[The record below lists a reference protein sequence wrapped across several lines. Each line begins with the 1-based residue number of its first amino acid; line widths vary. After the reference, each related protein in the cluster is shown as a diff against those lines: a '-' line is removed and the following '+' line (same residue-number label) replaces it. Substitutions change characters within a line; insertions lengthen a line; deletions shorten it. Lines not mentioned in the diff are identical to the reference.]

1 MALTYIFAVQL
12 GGISVPNASGSK
24 TYTAN
29 AQGIITGVAPADALG
44 GLQSSVAGGVP
55 KLIAA
60 TGATADGPNTV
71 PATALTGALNNLL
84 PPPFVGLPFYD
95 TTLPST
101 AYFVG
106 TQSSSNGWVDRTG
119 AAI

>member
-1 MALTYIFAVQL
+1 MALTYIFSVQL
-12 GGISVPNASGSK
+12 PNAAVPNASGSK
-24 TYTAN
+24 IYTAN
-29 AQGIITGVAPADALG
+29 AAGIITGVAPADALA

-60 TGATADGPNTV
+60 TGLTTDRPNTSPS
-71 PATALTGALNNLL
+71 PAIAAGLNNIA

-95 TTLPST
+95 TTLSNT

-106 TQSSSNGWVDRTG
+106 TQMSSTGWVDRTG